1 MADQAPAPPV
11 AETEAAPKKSRKKLF
26 IIIGAVVLLAG
37 GGTAAFL
44 LTKPSAAEKQAAA
57 AEAAKHVEPI
67 YVALDP
73 PFVVNFESGGLVR
86 FLQVSA
92 QVMTQDAPTA
102 ELLKRHDPVIRN
114 GLLMLF
120 SGQSYTTISTTAGKE
135 QLRKS
140 ALAEVRRIVA
150 TQEGKPEQIKDVYF
164 TSFVMQ

>member
-1 MADQAPAPPV
+1 MADQAPAAPV
-11 AETEAAPKKSRKKLF
+11 AGTEAAPTKGKKKLF
-26 IIIGAVVLLAG
+26 LIIGAVVLLAG
-37 GGTAAFL
+37 AGTGAYFL
-44 LTKPSAAEKQAAA
+44 MQPSAAEKKAAV

-120 SGQSYTTISTTAGKE
+120 SGQSYATISTTSGKE

-150 TQEGKPEQIKDVYF
+150 TQEGKAENVKDLYF